1 MPFHVTDSIAPGVRM
16 CQQRANEMQLASFDL
31 LGPIFKCVQQ
41 IVGQNNR
48 LMGTF

>member
-16 CQQRANEMQLASFDL
+16 CQQRANELQLASF
-31 LGPIFKCVQQ
+31 GPIFKCVQQ